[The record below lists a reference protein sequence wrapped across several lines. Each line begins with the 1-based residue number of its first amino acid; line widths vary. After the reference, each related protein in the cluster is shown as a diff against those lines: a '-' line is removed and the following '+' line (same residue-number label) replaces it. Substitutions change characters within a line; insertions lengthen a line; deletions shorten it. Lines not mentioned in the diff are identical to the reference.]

1 MNEDI
6 IEKLK
11 YYHIRL
17 ADYCAGR
24 KCEDCKHGKYTRSS
38 CRPFSCFIF
47 DICVELLGDSM
58 SKKEIALWLTDYH
71 KQCEAYCKKHID
83 LKNKCPTCAI
93 SELYYYTRYD
103 CFDCFVATQLF
114 KDV

>member
-1 MNEDI
+1 MNEEI

-11 YYHIRL
+11 YYHARIS
-17 ADYCAGR
+17 DYCIGR
-24 KCEDCKHGKYTRSS
+24 KCEDCEYAEYTRAY
-38 CRPFSCFIF
+38 SCFIF
-47 DICVELLGDSM
+47 DLCVEVLGDSM

-71 KQCEAYCKKHID
+71 KQCEAYCEKHKD
-83 LKNKCPTCAI
+83 LNNGCPSCTI
-93 SELYYYTRYD
+93 GELHHYTMYD